1 MRWGIK
7 NPNLVQPDIEIFGI
21 QILEPVTS
29 LTDIIIA
36 VACFWAFYRV
46 VKMPQRNNLRKYLIV
61 YFLLMGLATLHGGII
76 GHGFLYLFSFEWKLP
91 AWFISMVSVASL
103 ERSAIEYARKIISK
117 RLGIFFSWLN
127 IIELITFMFISFYTL
142 NFYFVMVHMAYG
154 LVVVVA
160 SFHFYVYKKTKSKGS
175 YIFLQAVI
183 VSAISGLIFLK
194 EWGISKWFNHVD
206 ISHIFMTA
214 ITILLYIG
222 SKRIIA
228 QPDPALDRNE

>member
-1 MRWGIK
+1 MVWGIK
-7 NPNLVQPDIEIFGI
+7 NPNLIQPEIEIFNI
-21 QILEPVTS
+21 RILEPVTS
-29 LTDIIIA
+29 ITDVIIA
-36 VACFWAFYRV
+36 VACFWAFYKV

-76 GHGFLYLFSFEWKLP
+76 GHGFLYAFSFEWKLP

-103 ERSAIEYARKIISK
+103 ERSAIEYARKIISPK
-117 RLGIFFSWLN
+117 LGRFFSWLN
-127 IIELITFMFISFYTL
+127 IIELLTFMYISFSTL

-160 SFHFYVYKKTKSKGS
+160 SFHFYVYRQTKSRGS
-175 YIFLQAVI
+175 YTFLMAVI
-183 VSAISGLIFLK
+183 VSAISGLIFLM

-214 ITILLYIG
+214 ITIILYYG
-222 SKRIIA
+222 SEKIIK
-228 QPDPALDRNE
+228 QPNPLADKN